1 VGFSAIKEGAHFCAN
16 GSKSKMH
23 IFSEAIVCTFAAAVW
38 ILRYIFEEGVK
49 YAIDTVMPGV
59 SEYIIGFV
67 PSFVA
72 KRKVNSCK

>member
-1 VGFSAIKEGAHFCAN
+1 MGFSAIKEGAHFCAN

-23 IFSEAIVCTFAAAVW
+23 IFSEAIVRTFAAVW
-38 ILRYIFEEGVK
+38 ILLYIFEEGAK
-49 YAIDTVMPGV
+49 FAIDTVMPGL
-59 SEYIIGFV
+59 SEYTIGFV